1 MKILLIE
8 DEKALAI
15 NIQKFLIGEGYICE
29 WVSNLP
35 EAEDKI
41 GVYEYDCVLVDIMLP
56 NGSGFSIVE
65 LLKKKQSP
73 TGIIIISAK
82 NALDDKIKGLDL
94 GADDYL
100 TKPFHLTELN
110 SRVKSVLRRR
120 QFGGNNEI
128 IFGKIKILPEAK
140 EVWVDSKSIIFTRK
154 EYDLLMYFIANNN
167 RVLPKSTIS
176 EHLYGDEIDQSDTFD
191 FLYSHIKNLRKKL
204 IEASCPDYVQTLY
217 GVGYKFSLT

>member
-15 NIQKFLIGEGYICE
+15 NIQKFLHDEGYVCE
-29 WVSNLP
+29 WVSNLQD
-35 EAEDKI
+35 AEDKI

-56 NGSGFSIVE
+56 NGSGLSLVE
-65 LLKKKQSP
+65 QLKKHQSP
-73 TGIIIISAK
+73 AGIIIISAK
-82 NALDDKIKGLDL
+82 NSLDDKIKGLDL

-120 QFGGNNEI
+120 HFGGNKEI
-128 IFGKIKILPEAK
+128 VFGEIKILPDLK
-140 EVWVDSKSIIFTRK
+140 EVWINSKSVILTRK
-154 EYDLLMYFIANNN
+154 EYDLLMYFVANSN
-167 RVLPKSTIS
+167 RVLPKSSIS

-204 IEASCPDYVQTLY
+204 IEAACPDYIQTLY
-217 GVGYKFSLT
+217 GVGYKFSLS

>member
-15 NIQKFLIGEGYICE
+15 NIQKFLLDESYICE
-29 WVSNLP
+29 WVSNLQD
-35 EAEDKI
+35 AEDKI
-41 GVYEYDCVLVDIMLP
+41 AVYEYDCILVDIMLP
-56 NGSGFSIVE
+56 KGSGLSIVE
-65 LLKKKQSP
+65 QLKKQKSP

-82 NALDDKIKGLDL
+82 NDLDDKIKGLDL

-110 SRVKSVLRRR
+110 SRIKSVLRRR
-120 QFGGNNEI
+120 QFGGNKEI
-128 IFGKIKILPEAK
+128 VFGEIKILPDFK
-140 EVWVDSKSIIFTRK
+140 EVWVGSQNIILTRK
-154 EYDLLMYFIANNN
+154 EYDLLMYFVTN
-167 RVLPKSTIS
+167 RNRILPKSSIS

-204 IEASCPDYVQTLY
+204 NEASCPDYIQTLY
-217 GVGYKFSLT
+217 SVGYKFIL

>member
-1 MKILLIE
+1 
-8 DEKALAI
+8 
-15 NIQKFLIGEGYICE
+15 
-29 WVSNLP
+29 
-35 EAEDKI
+35 
-41 GVYEYDCVLVDIMLP
+41 LP
-56 NGSGFSIVE
+56 NGSGLSIVE
-65 LLKKKQSP
+65 QLKKQQSP
-73 TGIIIISAK
+73 AGIIIISAK

-120 QFGGNNEI
+120 QFGGNREI
-128 IFGKIKILPEAK
+128 VFGEIKILPDSK
-140 EVWVDSKSIIFTRK
+140 EVWVGVKNVILTRK
-154 EYDLLMYFIANNN
+154 EFDLLMYFVANSN

-204 IEASCPDYVQTLY
+204 IEATCPDYIQTMY

>member
-41 GVYEYDCVLVDIMLP
+41 DVYEYDCVLVDIMLP